1 VIALNLLM
9 GFTLACSSPPG
20 TVITVLS
27 TTGGDG
33 NPVSYQLGGT
43 APIVSDLMI
52 KGTTLVVGP
61 SGIAPAHC
69 GSKGD
74 VTVQATQK

>member
-1 VIALNLLM
+1 MTALSLLL

-27 TTGGDG
+27 TSGGDG
-33 NPVSYQLGGT
+33 NPVSYKLSGT

-52 KGTTLVVGP
+52 KGTALVVGP
-61 SGIAPAHC
+61 SGIPAAHC
-69 GSKGD
+69 GSTGN

>member
-1 VIALNLLM
+1 VTALSLLM

-27 TTGGDG
+27 TSGGDG
-33 NPVSYQLGGT
+33 NPVSYKLSGT

-52 KGTTLVVGP
+52 KGTALVVGP
-61 SGIAPAHC
+61 SGIAAAHC
-69 GSKGD
+69 GSTGN